1 MRLYHEEYRYRV
13 AVVSYVSTPLS
24 RETLAEFTGRP
35 VDEYK
40 VSEDKPRA
48 YSYEVYE
55 YKTYKAAKAQ
65 EKRLLAEGKSV
76 LFQTAKVTWLTP
88 EEFEAELS
96 TLPKAME

>member
-24 RETLAEFTGRP
+24 REFISEISGKP
-35 VDEYK
+35 VDEVTESK
-40 VSEDKPRA
+40 QHV

-55 YKTYKAAKAQ
+55 FKTLKAARAR
-65 EKRLLAEGKSV
+65 EKQLLAEGKAV

-88 EEFEAELS
+88 EEYEAELA
-96 TLPKAME
+96 TLPKVME